1 MTNTLSQPHQ
11 LSAIA
16 GQIQTGQLRGLLIF
30 ASSRYCPWCGLVV
43 SEQLLPRLRAPDLPP
58 IAIVEF
64 NINDSRPL
72 TTHLDKTEGG
82 LEPPKR
88 RKLSP
93 DLSPST
99 WAKSHQIRV
108 VPTVTAVDQQL
119 LPLLPPLVGYGS
131 ADFYGAYLEEQVRE
145 SIRYWAKNR

>member
-1 MTNTLSQPHQ
+1 MTNTLSQPNQ
-11 LSAIA
+11 ISAIA
-16 GQIQTGQLRGLLIF
+16 GQVQAGHLQGFLIF

-43 SEQLLPRLRAPDLPP
+43 SEQLLPRLRARDFPP

-64 NINDSRPL
+64 DINDSQPL
-72 TTHLDKTEGG
+72 ATRLENTMGG
-82 LEPPKR
+82 LGPPMR

-119 LPLLPPLVGYGS
+119 SPLLPPLVGYGS

-145 SIRYWAKNR
+145 SIRYWARNR